1 VGVFSTNA
9 DAEDEAAHAQLVELG
24 GLERDGDGMAEGKD
38 VDARLELDRFGGRSD
53 CRQGNQAIVAEAVE
67 GDMVAR
73 DDAIEAERFGSPGG
87 IEDHLAGRAEPDIP
101 TAEHD
106 TDGRGLHGAIVA
118 AVAHCTFP
126 DVWNSRLTKDRGDW
140 HMSHGTART
149 PAVFDRTFLTGVEGI
164 TELIFVR
171 HGEQYIQDPR
181 SGPVGD
187 TVDPPLSER
196 GRQQARVVGER
207 LSADRIDAVYSSPL
221 QRALETGR
229 EIARHHRIEPRIIHD
244 LREVEVFRDIPADKP
259 AAEFLGQALLTG
271 IRERMLRERKWDVYP
286 YSESSFEFRK
296 RTVNA
301 VEAII
306 AENEGKRVVIA
317 CHGGV
322 INAYVGHII
331 GVEYDMFF
339 RPAHASIS
347 VVYSGLGVRALQS
360 LNDVHHL
367 RTGEWNLVSH

>member
-1 VGVFSTNA
+1 
-9 DAEDEAAHAQLVELG
+9 
-24 GLERDGDGMAEGKD
+24 M
-38 VDARLELDRFGGRSD
+38 
-53 CRQGNQAIVAEAVE
+53 
-67 GDMVAR
+67 
-73 DDAIEAERFGSPGG
+73 
-87 IEDHLAGRAEPDIP
+87 
-101 TAEHD
+101 
-106 TDGRGLHGAIVA
+106 
-118 AVAHCTFP
+118 
-126 DVWNSRLTKDRGDW
+126 
-140 HMSHGTART
+140 
-149 PAVFDRTFLTGVEGI
+149 VFDRAFLTGVEGV

-171 HGEQYIQDPR
+171 HGEQHVPDAR

-187 TVDPPLSER
+187 TIDPPLSER
-196 GRQQARVVGER
+196 GRRQAKVVGER
-207 LSADRIDAVYSSPL
+207 LSVDRIDGVYASPL

-229 EIARHHRIEPRIIHD
+229 EIARHHRMEPSVIHD

-259 AAEFLGQALLTG
+259 AADFLGEGLLLG

-322 INAYVGHII
+322 INAYIGHVI
-331 GVEYDMFF
+331 GVGSDMFF

-347 VVYSGLGVRALQS
+347 VVFSGHGVRALQT

-367 RTGEWNLVSH
+367 RTGEWSLVSH